1 MEHKKWKLTAQQA
14 ADILLGRSVLTSEA
28 ERRQALTEIA
38 QMVIFLREQNELL
51 TERCYQLEERIAIMT
66 EGVVNDG

>member
-28 ERRQALTEIA
+28 ERRQALNEIA
-38 QMVIFLREQNELL
+38 QMIEEL
-51 TERCYQLEERIAIMT
+51 TERCYLLEERLAIIE
-66 EGVVNDG
+66 EGSINDG